1 MKSKYKY
8 CITCE
13 ASNLKLIPHPKKEL
27 QVQASEISDKYAA
40 LFPKEMK
47 PDITYFSAVSF
58 TMGTINK
65 NNCLVLPDEG
75 MKMYKTS
82 VGTPL
87 DIEHEKDQIVGFCI
101 NSFLT
106 NLKNNK
112 ILTDDE
118 AQEILDAD
126 GKVNVGVILGIWP
139 LNNPEIDSL
148 IQENFDKNSDNYN
161 KVKLSFECYFNDF
174 SYFVSDGK
182 ADYPNGTIY
191 PADNENADEMW
202 AALRTNGGNGL
213 YKGNKISICPL
224 ESFIGGNG
232 LVMNPANVYSDL
244 TSKKDGDSMTM
255 QNVSADVPPA
265 SNPSVP
271 IIAEE
276 TDNKNEVKSVILT
289 KEDNMSKENTITT
302 EVKAAVQPEVKAETA
317 AMAPLKVDDTLANA
331 LQSELEKKVA
341 ELGAKD
347 KQISEVDAKVT
358 ELLAKLEAQD
368 KAAKAELD
376 AAKAETAKATEM
388 ATKIQAQLDA
398 AIEKLNN
405 LETQEKERKHKELV
419 ASRLATLREF
429 MTITEANLAVLEKE
443 CSELSDDEFN
453 KKVELYKTLSPKVVT
468 ASEAPKAE
476 DVKDTVKT
484 AVADTAKEA
493 KSVNIITPTPSVSL
507 MEKFATAFSPES
519 LGFKL

>member
-1 MKSKYKY
+1 
-8 CITCE
+8 
-13 ASNLKLIPHPKKEL
+13 
-27 QVQASEISDKYAA
+27 
-40 LFPKEMK
+40 
-47 PDITYFSAVSF
+47 
-58 TMGTINK
+58 
-65 NNCLVLPDEG
+65 
-75 MKMYKTS
+75 
-82 VGTPL
+82 
-87 DIEHEKDQIVGFCI
+87 
-101 NSFLT
+101 
-106 NLKNNK
+106 
-112 ILTDDE
+112 
-118 AQEILDAD
+118 
-126 GKVNVGVILGIWP
+126 
-139 LNNPEIDSL
+139 
-148 IQENFDKNSDNYN
+148 
-161 KVKLSFECYFNDF
+161 
-174 SYFVSDGK
+174 
-182 ADYPNGTIY
+182 
-191 PADNENADEMW
+191 
-202 AALRTNGGNGL
+202 
-213 YKGNKISICPL
+213 
-224 ESFIGGNG
+224 
-232 LVMNPANVYSDL
+232 
-244 TSKKDGDSMTM
+244 
-255 QNVSADVPPA
+255 
-265 SNPSVP
+265 
-271 IIAEE
+271 
-276 TDNKNEVKSVILT
+276 
-289 KEDNMSKENTITT
+289 
-302 EVKAAVQPEVKAETA
+302 
-317 AMAPLKVDDTLANA
+317 MAPLKVDDTLANA

-368 KAAKAELD
+368 KAAKADLD